1 MIERWAESLTTLS
14 ERGLAVETGR
24 HVSHRHPETLTHDR
38 QEGAVPYIDRPHV
51 RPNRLCWPQSEAQ
64 IKNYYNHGNDPNP
77 IEVLEPGWYVAVN
90 RFAPNED
97 DSRIRVCMIGPNV
110 ITNGFI
116 GSNQTNIIRR
126 DRNATR
132 TTGRVETSEA
142 GRNQT
147 RAGNDQNGL
156 EQETAE
162 GLAAWI
168 NTAVANRIMTM
179 RLGSTQVN
187 ALDLE
192 RLPVPTIAQLEDLR
206 KEQAAGYH
214 EATDARLVLEAMQE
228 TEQRAARTTEAMRRV
243 RHRIKHELSG
253 RTDLREDTTTLAL
266 IAVAHLSENAEIE
279 TPITKLTRQVI
290 TYIEQ
295 RHGRRLT
302 EETRWHLEKKG
313 VALDAFAQ
321 TSRQRRDQQQVDR
334 DPEADHD
341 SREVSRGGGA
351 PRTKAGRHGMSSLNR
366 IMLLGE
372 LPRDA
377 EEGTGTDGRPEL
389 QVSVITKRR
398 WTSRQGED
406 RESTEWHDIRYS
418 FQVGEPT
425 PAELFPYLIQ
435 GKQVH
440 VEGSI
445 ATRTTPSAKTARRTV
460 INANKIRLITGSQTQ
475 VDHGQPGRLSTLTG
489 PPGRA
494 MEPPPRRE
502 DNQDDRNAAG
512 ERLPARAPRS
522 LQRTGRT
529 SPEDDRTIRTCPHGD
544 QPNRRQHG
552 LGLHAP
558 GRPRRTNRVGERD
571 RVQ

>member
-1 MIERWAESLTTLS
+1 MDQHRGRQPDNDHAARVHPS
-14 ERGLAVETGR
+14 ERPRPRETSR
-24 HVSHRHPETLTHDR
+24 PDDR
-38 QEGAVPYIDRPHV
+38 AARRSTEGT
-51 RPNRLCWPQSEAQ
+51 
-64 IKNYYNHGNDPNP
+64 G
-77 IEVLEPGWYVAVN
+77 
-90 RFAPNED
+90 
-97 DSRIRVCMIGPNV
+97 SRISR
-110 ITNGFI
+110 
-116 GSNQTNIIRR
+116 
-126 DRNATR
+126 
-132 TTGRVETSEA
+132 
-142 GRNQT
+142 
-147 RAGNDQNGL
+147 GN
-156 EQETAE
+156 
-162 GLAAWI
+162 
-168 NTAVANRIMTM
+168 
-179 RLGSTQVN
+179 
-187 ALDLE
+187 
-192 RLPVPTIAQLEDLR
+192 
-206 KEQAAGYH
+206 H
-214 EATDARLVLEAMQE
+214 ARLVLEAMQE

-243 RHRIKHELSG
+243 GHRIKHELSG

-440 VEGSI
+440 VEGFNRNSND
-445 ATRTTPSAKTARRTV
+445 AERENRPPDGDQREQDPT
-460 INANKIRLITGSQTQ
+460 
-475 VDHGQPGRLSTLTG
+475 DHGQP
-489 PPGRA
+489 
-494 MEPPPRRE
+494 
-502 DNQDDRNAAG
+502 N
-512 ERLPARAPRS
+512 
-522 LQRTGRT
+522 
-529 SPEDDRTIRTCPHGD
+529 
-544 QPNRRQHG
+544 
-552 LGLHAP
+552 P
-558 GRPRRTNRVGERD
+558 GRPRATRKTQHADRTTGPSDGAATKKRGQPR
-571 RVQ
+571 